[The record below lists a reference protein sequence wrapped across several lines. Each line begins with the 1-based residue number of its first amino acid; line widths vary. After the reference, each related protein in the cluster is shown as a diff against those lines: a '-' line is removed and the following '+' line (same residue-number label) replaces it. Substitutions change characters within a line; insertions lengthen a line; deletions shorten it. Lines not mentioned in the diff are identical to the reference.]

1 MIRALTPVDRFTF
14 GQNELLDRLHLHTVT
29 SETGYWQYQF
39 ARLSQQDPNFSW
51 YLGVDSG
58 KIVYSGSRQ
67 LQAQVILR
75 IVLRYT
81 PKLQFESLQP
91 KINKFKWWVR
101 ENEVSTIDL
110 IAQLKKDFRLDDVQI
125 EKAIK
130 QKILSDLDIFARM
143 GDGSA
148 VFVPDEE
155 LGRQAPSARF
165 ALDDIVVTAQ
175 QRQKQ
180 WEEVKQVISNGNLTL
195 TLDKARLSQSTLAP
209 NRREQIEKTI
219 VAGESI
225 ERTAERLGRDLLE
238 VTQLVAKLVGAGIVR
253 LDNKKNDRPATIAVI
268 DDSPLVLKQIRG
280 FCNSLGYPVVTC
292 QDPDDAVLMLLKERP
307 SLVFIDINMPGI
319 SGFDL
324 VKSIRQNSQLAQIPI
339 VMLTGEEK
347 LSNKWRAQW
356 SGCDFMN
363 KPLSLADVTVFQQQ
377 LQVLV
382 EAKIGDRPPH

>member
-14 GQNELLDRLHLHTVT
+14 GQNELLDKLHLHAGT
-29 SETGYWQYQF
+29 SETGYWKYQF
-39 ARLSQQDPNFSW
+39 ARLSQHDPNFSW

-75 IVLRYT
+75 IAMRYT
-81 PKLQFESLQP
+81 PKLQYESLQP

-101 ENEVSTIDL
+101 ENDVSTLDL

-125 EKAIK
+125 EKALK
-130 QKILSDLDIFARM
+130 QKIFSDLDIFTRM
-143 GDGSA
+143 GNGSA

-155 LGRQAPSARF
+155 LGRQAPSPRF
-165 ALDDIVVTAQ
+165 AIDGIIAEAQ

-180 WEEVKQVISNGNLTL
+180 WEEVKQVIGSGSLTL
-195 TLDKARLSQSTLAP
+195 ILDKERLSQSTLAP
-209 NRREQIEKTI
+209 NRREQIEKMI

-238 VTQLVAKLVGAGIVR
+238 VTQLVAKLVSAGIIR
-253 LDNKKNDRPATIAVI
+253 FDTRKNDRPATIAVI
-268 DDSPLVLKQIRG
+268 DDSPLVLKQVRS
-280 FCNSLGYPVVTC
+280 FCNSLGHPVVTC
-292 QDPDDAVLMLLKERP
+292 QDADDAVLMLLKERP
-307 SLVFIDINMPGI
+307 GLVFIDINMPNI

-363 KPLSLADVTVFQQQ
+363 KPLSLGDVDSFREQ
-377 LQVLV
+377 LQVLIN
-382 EAKIGDRPPH
+382 AKIGSKSTN